1 MAGLMHLNS
10 LVWTAS
16 RIESSGKRERVHLS
30 EQTAMQLIKHGKE
43 DWIVRRED
51 MIEAKGKGKLVTFW
65 LTLTGHARGP
75 GSVASDLGSEKTGN
89 INRGGD
95 CGDEWNVEMPVSKP
109 SEANQRNERLVEWN
123 SEILLELL
131 HRVVARRAAL
141 QGAGAPAT
149 LHQLVE
155 VAQSIGNGLIVVE
168 EVVEVIDMPEY
179 VCTRGS
185 PDVELSEVVVDQLR
199 EFVGKVAS
207 MYNDNPCKLC
217 VLPFAL
223 VHVFCTIDLTLCSLC
238 DCTLVHN
245 FEHVSNVS
253 RVVRDPLSCA
263 LS

>member
-1 MAGLMHLNS
+1 VVWLLIHS
-10 LVWTAS
+10 LFSTAS

-51 MIEAKGKGKLVTFW
+51 MVEAKGKGRLVTFW

-75 GSVASDLGSEKTGN
+75 GSVASELGSEKMGLVHQ
-89 INRGGD
+89 GGD
-95 CGDEWNVEMPVSKP
+95 NRSDEWNVEMPVSKP

-141 QGAGAPAT
+141 QGDNAGAT
-149 LHQLVE
+149 SHQLAD

-179 VCTRGS
+179 VCTRDS
-185 PDVELSEVVVDQLR
+185 PDVELSKEVVDQLR
-199 EFVGKVAS
+199 DFVGKVAS

-217 VLPFAL
+217 ALPF
-223 VHVFCTIDLTLCSLC
+223 SLFAAE
-238 DCTLVHN
+238 N
-245 FEHVSNVS
+245 I
-253 RVVRDPLSCA
+253 
-263 LS
+263 